1 MASQIPRFNVHDSE
15 TAHSLD
21 AFIEDAHQHHKSPLV
36 VTKYFSDS
44 CPHCVMM
51 KDEWEKTIDV
61 VCKSYMQPNGENKAV
76 CFANID
82 VDTGLEHSPKF
93 IQSKFQ
99 GGVPMIMIVSPDD
112 DSAPVF
118 ERDRTSDE
126 MSRWVIEH
134 LPKKSSRS
142 VRKQNKNTHKHP
154 HSRHDNMQMGGG
166 RTRGKKMMKKSVRR
180 SMKKNNKSKKHSK

>member
-142 VRKQNKNTHKHP
+142 VRKQNKNTHKHS
-154 HSRHDNMQMGGG
+154 HRRHDNMQMGGG

>member
-1 MASQIPRFNVHDSE
+1 MASQIPRFDVHDLES
-15 TAHSLD
+15 AHSLD
-21 AFIEDAHQHHKSPLV
+21 AFIEDAHKHHKSPLV

-61 VCKSYMQPNGENKAV
+61 VCKSYMQSNGENKTV

-112 DSAPVF
+112 TSAPVF

-142 VRKQNKNTHKHP
+142 VKKKKTHN
-154 HSRHDNMQMGGG
+154 RYANMQMGGS
-166 RTRGKKMMKKSVRR
+166 RTRGKKMTKKSVRR
-180 SMKKNNKSKKHSK
+180 SMKKNNKSKKHNK